1 MEKKNHM
8 ENSVVLDKENY
19 SLYNYKVVIVKIIQD
34 NDISVL
40 NIENS

>member
-1 MEKKNHM
+1 M